1 MNNSFGLL
9 KVTQMANKRVAI
21 SEDYPKF
28 PKVHKANKIFEKLP
42 AIKITLLNVFLV
54 LTSGI
59 VLPSAKSTNAYSTH
73 CPSSQ

>member
-1 MNNSFGLL
+1 
-9 KVTQMANKRVAI
+9 MANKRVAI

-28 PKVHKANKIFEKLP
+28 PKVHKANKIFENKRKLP